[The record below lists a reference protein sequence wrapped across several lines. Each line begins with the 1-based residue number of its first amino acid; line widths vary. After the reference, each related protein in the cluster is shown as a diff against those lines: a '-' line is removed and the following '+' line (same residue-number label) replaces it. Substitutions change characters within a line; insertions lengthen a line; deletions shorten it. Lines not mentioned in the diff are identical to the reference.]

1 METGHSA
8 VQNGLDSDA
17 LFRALVAT
25 SVDGIM
31 VIDEAATVLVY
42 SEACMRL
49 FGYAP
54 DEVLGHNVKILMP
67 EPYHAEH
74 DGYLMHYKST
84 GEKHII
90 GIGREVTGRR
100 KGGTTFPM
108 YLSVG
113 EGQLGGRRIFVGIV
127 HDISDERE
135 RERQIQ
141 ALQNDL
147 LHATRVTAM
156 GQMSSAIA
164 HELNQ
169 PLTAI
174 LSYAGAMQR
183 MIDRENPPLAEI
195 RDGLAKTAK
204 DAARAGEII
213 RRLRAFVEKRE
224 PQRTREPLGPLIM
237 DAVSLGAVGLAAD
250 GVKVEIQIDPD
261 IPPPFL
267 DKVQIQQV
275 LVNLIRNAV
284 DAMRDVVERRLK
296 VTAARE
302 DGFAVISVTDTGTGV
317 APEVALR
324 LFEAFASTKDDGMGI
339 GLSISRTIVEAHG
352 GRIWAEAS
360 VGGGAIFRFRV
371 PLEPGT
377 V

>member
-1 METGHSA
+1 MDTSHSA
-8 VQNGLDSDA
+8 VQSGIDGDA
-17 LFRALVAT
+17 LFRALIAT

-42 SEACMRL
+42 SQACVRL

-54 DEVLGHNVKILMP
+54 GEVIGRNVKILMP

-74 DGYLMHYKST
+74 DGYVAHYKAT
-84 GEKHII
+84 NEKHII

-100 KGGTTFPM
+100 KDGTTFPM

-113 EGQLGGRRIFVGIV
+113 EGRLGGRRIFVGIV

-135 RERQIQ
+135 QEKQIQ
-141 ALQNDL
+141 SLQNDL

-183 MIDRENPPLAEI
+183 LIDKEVPALAEI
-195 RDGLAKTAK
+195 RAGLAKTAK
-204 DAARAGEII
+204 EAARAGQII

-224 PQRTREPLGPLIM
+224 PHRTREPLTAMIM
-237 DAVSLGAVGLAAD
+237 DAVSLGALGLAAE
-250 GVKVEIQIDPD
+250 GVKVEVQVDPD
-261 IPPPFL
+261 MPTLFL

-284 DAMRDVVERRLK
+284 EAMHDAADRRLK
-296 VTAARE
+296 VAAARE
-302 DGFAVISVTDTGTGV
+302 GNFAVISVADTGAGIS
-317 APEVALR
+317 PDVALR
-324 LFEAFASTKDDGMGI
+324 LFEAFASTKDEGMGI
-339 GLSISRTIVEAHG
+339 GLSISRTIIEAHG
-352 GRIWAEAS
+352 GRIWAEGNA
-360 VGGGAIFRFRV
+360 GGGTIFRFRL
-371 PLEPGT
+371 PLEMEAA
-377 V
+377 

>member
-1 METGHSA
+1 
-8 VQNGLDSDA
+8 
-17 LFRALVAT
+17 
-25 SVDGIM
+25 
-31 VIDEAATVLVY
+31 
-42 SEACMRL
+42 
-49 FGYAP
+49 
-54 DEVLGHNVKILMP
+54 
-67 EPYHAEH
+67 
-74 DGYLMHYKST
+74 

-100 KGGTTFPM
+100 KDGTTFPM

-113 EGQLGGRRIFVGIV
+113 EGQLGRRRIFVGIV

-183 MIDRENPPLAEI
+183 MIDKENPPLAEI
-195 RDGLAKTAK
+195 REGLAKTAK

-224 PQRTREPLGPLIM
+224 PHRAREPLGPMIM

-284 DAMRDVVERRLK
+284 DAMRDVVDRRLK

-302 DGFAVISVTDTGTGV
+302 DGFAVISVADTGTGV

-352 GRIWAEAS
+352 GRIWAETN

-377 V
+377 A